1 MTTDDPRRGGSAD
14 DDDRGPRRPGNP
26 DRDIDGDATLGADD
40 TDTGRG
46 PGGARRRGADPGGDR
61 DTESIPLY
69 RVGRSTY
76 DDGDGYTD
84 GTYTTYED
92 VIEFDDVEIAGLDTP
107 ARTTMHYDA
116 PPFDQGGF
124 IAVKP
129 PSDLVRRYLYPTEKF
144 RGEWRRHWI
153 HLVRRMTIGI
163 LATFVLG
170 YLAGL
175 FAKWNLPEALTV
187 LVIVWV
193 IVISWVLWDV
203 VEWYFD
209 RFILTNKRIMLI
221 EGIISRRVAMMPLA
235 RVTDMKYTQSPMG
248 RVLNY
253 GTFEIE
259 SAGQDQAL
267 RNVENLPNPTNL
279 YLEVVEEM
287 YEPEASEA
295 KRQHAKTDDG
305 M

>member
-1 MTTDDPRRGGSAD
+1 MTTDEPRPGGSAD
-14 DDDRGPRRPGNP
+14 DDARPSRDRSEYDEYDYDGNP
-26 DRDIDGDATLGADD
+26 VPPSAGRD
-40 TDTGRG
+40 
-46 PGGARRRGADPGGDR
+46 GGD

-69 RVGRSTY
+69 RVGRSSY
-76 DDGDGYTD
+76 DDGAAYR
-84 GTYTTYED
+84 GTTHTATYEE
-92 VIEFDDVEIAGLDTP
+92 VIEFDDVEVAGLDAP
-107 ARTTMHYDA
+107 ARNAVHYDA
-116 PPFDQGGF
+116 ASFDQGGF
-124 IAVKP
+124 IPVKD

-153 HLVRRMTIGI
+153 HLVKRLTIGV
-163 LATFVLG
+163 LATFILG

-175 FAKWNLPEALTV
+175 FARQNLPEALTV

-193 IVISWVLWDV
+193 IVIGWVMWDV

-221 EGIISRRVAMMPLA
+221 EGIFSRRVAMMPLA

-248 RVLNY
+248 RVLSY

-267 RNVENLPNPTNL
+267 RNVENLPNPTDL
-279 YLEVVEEM
+279 YLQVVEEM

-295 KRQHAKTDDG
+295 RRRAAKADDG